1 MPAAS
6 GRITAAGLAPSSR
19 NVVQGTARDLLAAAI
34 ERFEARNIPI
44 VLTVHDEIVAE
55 VPAELISELEFLAIL
70 LEPPQWA
77 AGLPLAGKVW
87 SGPHYLEP
95 PEEAPAPAVDQREET
110 ELERLIEPH
119 RDDDDDA
126 VLPAR
131 TEQDDAELLTDLDD
145 ADAPLF
151 ELVSVPLTE
160 SYTTQCPFHPD
171 EEPSLKFYA
180 DHFHCFGC
188 GEHGDRIDWL
198 TRGEGLSREEAIA
211 LIRDW
216 DGPAT
221 PRRPQRRAKQDRAR
235 IAAVGSSRANRR
247 HPGGALSRRD
257 PPHRPRRT
265 AGE

>member
-1 MPAAS
+1 M
-6 GRITAAGLAPSSR
+6 
-19 NVVQGTARDLLAAAI
+19 
-34 ERFEARNIPI
+34 
-44 VLTVHDEIVAE
+44 HDEIVAE
-55 VPAELISELEFLAIL
+55 VPAGSISESEFLAIL
-70 LEPPQWA
+70 LEPPEWA

-119 RDDDDDA
+119 RDDDDDEE
-126 VLPAR
+126 LPAR
-131 TEQDDAELLTDLDD
+131 AEQDDAQLLTDLDD

-160 SYTTQCPFHPD
+160 SYTTQCPFHSD

-216 DGPAT
+216 DGTAI
-221 PRRPQRRAKQDRAR
+221 PRREQSEQSKIARALALWAQAVPIAGTLAERYLAETRRIDVSGLPVNIGDSLRFLAR
-235 IAAVGSSRANRR
+235 CPFGDGTTAAVPARA
-247 HPGGALSRRD
+247 HA
-257 PPHRPRRT
+257 RP
-265 AGE
+265 AD